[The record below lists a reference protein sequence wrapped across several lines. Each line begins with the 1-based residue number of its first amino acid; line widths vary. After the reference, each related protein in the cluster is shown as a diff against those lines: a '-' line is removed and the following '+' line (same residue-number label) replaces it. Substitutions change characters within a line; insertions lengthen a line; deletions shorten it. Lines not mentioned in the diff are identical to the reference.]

1 MVKTGTIVVMKRTI
15 DWLANSKQFNALD
28 KLMGAGL
35 DWQTINMKDESIY
48 YKLN

>member
-1 MVKTGTIVVMKRTI
+1 MGKIIVMKRTI
-15 DWLANSKQFNALD
+15 DWLATSKQFDILD

-35 DWQTINMKDESIY
+35 DWQTVKMKDESIY

>member
-1 MVKTGTIVVMKRTI
+1 MGKIIVMKKTI
-15 DWLANSKQFNALD
+15 DWLATSKQFDAID